1 MKYGDIFLKVFTFA
15 IFALIY
21 VPIVVMVLFSFNSSR
36 FLGAWT
42 GFTVDWYTQLFRSP
56 EVWEAFYN
64 SVVVA
69 VLTAIFSV
77 VFGILTAY
85 AMVRYSFRGKGFIDS
100 LLYVPIIIP
109 EIAEALTLLLFY
121 LLIGW
126 GYSLGFI
133 TVLLGHVAYDISY
146 CYVVLRARLIGFDKS
161 LEEAAK
167 TLGANEVQTF
177 FRITLPLLMPGILA
191 ASLLAFTLSY
201 DDFYKTVFTTGPG
214 FETLPLRI
222 WAMASRG
229 GVTPEL
235 NALTTIALGISIG
248 LALLYQQFSKK

>member
-1 MKYGDIFLKVFTFA
+1 MKFGDLFLKIFTLA

-21 VPIVVMVLFSFNSSR
+21 VPIIVMVLFSFNSSR
-36 FLGAWT
+36 WLGAWT
-42 GFTVDWYTQLFRSP
+42 GFTVNWYTQLFQTP
-56 EVWEAFYN
+56 EVWEALYN

-69 VLTAIFSV
+69 ALTAVFSV

-85 AMVRYSFRGKGFIDS
+85 AMVRYSFRGKSFIDS
-100 LLYVPIIIP
+100 LLYIPIIIP

-126 GYSLGFI
+126 GSSLGFT
-133 TVLLGHVAYDISY
+133 TVLLGHIAYGISY
-146 CYVVLRARLIGFDKS
+146 CFIVLRARMVGFDRS

-167 TLGANEVQTF
+167 TLGANEIQTF
-177 FRITLPLLMPGILA
+177 FKVTLPLLMPGILA

-222 WAMASRG
+222 WAMARRG
-229 GVTPEL
+229 GVSPEL
-235 NALTTIALGISIG
+235 NALTTIALVTSMS
-248 LALLYQQFSKK
+248 LALLYQRFSKK

>member
-1 MKYGDIFLKVFTFA
+1 LKFGDIFLKVFTFA

-21 VPIVVMVLFSFNSSR
+21 GPIVVMVLFSFNSSR

-42 GFTVDWYTQLFRSP
+42 GFTINWYVKLFEKP
-56 EVWEAFYN
+56 EVWGALYN

-69 VLTAIFSV
+69 ALTAVISV

-85 AMVRYSFRGKGFIDS
+85 AMVRYSFRGKGVIDS
-100 LLYVPIIIP
+100 LLYIPIIIP

-121 LLIGW
+121 LLLGW
-126 GYSLGFI
+126 GFGLGFT
-133 TVLLGHVAYDISY
+133 TVLLGHIAYDISY
-146 CYVVLRARLIGFDKS
+146 CYVVLRARLIGFDRS

-167 TLGANEVQTF
+167 TLGANEIQTF

-201 DDFYKTVFTTGPG
+201 DDFYKTAFTTGPG

-222 WAMASRG
+222 WAMARKG

-235 NALTTIALGISIG
+235 NALTTIALGISMS
-248 LALLYQQFSKK
+248 LALLYQKFSKK